1 MDLRESV
8 SAIKG
13 ISSAIKERMR
23 DDESLVDS
31 IEKQFDKNNFMVKN
45 AIGKIDKVLTSAS
58 SSILCY
64 VLLFVV
70 IVLAL
75 LYKLT

>member
-1 MDLRESV
+1 LDLRESV

-13 ISSAIKERMR
+13 ISSAIKQRMH

-31 IEKQFDKNNFMVKN
+31 IDKQFDKNNSMVKN

-58 SSILCY
+58 SNILCY